1 MSKVDK
7 DTNVPNTD
15 TISRQAAIETAIDAA
30 DDWDGGM
37 NSERARIIGKALLD
51 LPSAQPE
58 KAQLSQEDATF
69 DCISRQAAIDAFKP
83 YAEYE
88 SNRSNKDWVKRI
100 EVILSELPSAQPDLS
115 EYSDKLWRTAYERG
129 KKEAQPEIIRCKD
142 CKYFIKSCLT
152 LPDNICSYIKS
163 AIVIKKPNGY
173 CDFGERRT
181 DG

>member
-58 KAQLSQEDATF
+58 QCYGYSLKSLIVFAIACRRAGVENEDLKQFAYNCEFAWKTMQEEFENNIKCAIQLN
-69 DCISRQAAIDAFKP
+69 IDMI
-83 YAEYE
+83 EGE
-88 SNRSNKDWVKRI
+88 KD
-100 EVILSELPSAQPDLS
+100 E
-115 EYSDKLWRTAYERG
+115 T
-129 KKEAQPEIIRCKD
+129 
-142 CKYFIKSCLT
+142 
-152 LPDNICSYIKS
+152 N
-163 AIVIKKPNGY
+163 
-173 CDFGERRT
+173 
-181 DG
+181 